1 MYTKKE
7 PSLSERVLLSDGDKY
22 VKNDYMVFIFLGEL
36 IGASAYDA
44 PWKMDKE

>member
-7 PSLSERVLLSDGDKY
+7 PSLSERVLLSDGGDY
-22 VKNDYMVFIFLGEL
+22 VKNNHMVFIFLGKL

-44 PWKMDKE
+44 PWKMD